1 MDWRVNEA
9 TIRHDS
15 AIEDYIADDADAW
28 LTTWGQAWSYWA
40 KSRCYEFDHSIISD
54 GDNFILNFQ
63 SLIKEQC
70 TNLFPERWNV
80 PITWIIDL
88 GDSEILNIT
97 SEGEAME

>member
-1 MDWRVNEA
+1 MKL

-15 AIEDYIADDADAW
+15 AIEDYIADDADAS
-28 LTTWGQAWSYWA
+28 TTWGQAWSYWA

-70 TNLFPERWNV
+70 TNLFPEDGMFQL
-80 PITWIIDL
+80 PGLLI
-88 GDSEILNIT
+88 
-97 SEGEAME
+97 